1 MAGTGSRSER
11 AGETHVKG
19 LLAFVGM
26 TVGSYVGWWLGDQV
40 GFITACF
47 ASVIGTAA
55 GLYAG
60 RLAFQRYDDYLG

>member
-1 MAGTGSRSER
+1 MR
-11 AGETHVKG
+11 G

-26 TVGSYVGWWLGDQV
+26 TVGGYVGWWLGAQV

-47 ASVIGTAA
+47 VSVLGTAA

-60 RLAFQRYDDYLG
+60 RLVWQRYGEYLE